1 MNAVMTAATRTPP
14 DTQAL
19 RRRALLGLPAA
30 LGLLAVAGCAGL
42 GGPSVITLGEAEL
55 ARLLSRAF
63 PQQRRLL
70 ETVDMTLSL
79 PQLTLLPER
88 NRLVVDL
95 TAQAVERFGGRSG
108 QGRMVFDSALRYEPR
123 DATVR
128 LTQVRVQQLQFELG
142 RREAAAPAATAATA
156 AAAAPSGFNQ
166 RLAQTLA
173 EQLLQELVIYR
184 LTPERLAQLKSW
196 GVEPGAVTVTSRGVE
211 ITLARAG

>member
-1 MNAVMTAATRTPP
+1 MNAVMTAVTRTPP

-142 RREAAAPAATAATA
+142 RREAAAPAATAA
-156 AAAAPSGFNQ
+156 AAAPSGFTQ

>member
-1 MNAVMTAATRTPP
+1 MTAVTRTPP

-142 RREAAAPAATAATA
+142 RREAAAPAATAA
-156 AAAAPSGFNQ
+156 AAAPSGFTQ